1 MGNEPNICCDNTR
14 DEVNWFETEKP
25 SKVRMMAPKE
35 EKTQSSIAID
45 NLEKDKEKRQKIWR
59 NQEESSLNIS

>member
-1 MGNEPNICCDNTR
+1 
-14 DEVNWFETEKP
+14 
-25 SKVRMMAPKE
+25 MAPKE

-45 NLEKDKEKRQKIWR
+45 NFEKDKEKRQKIWR